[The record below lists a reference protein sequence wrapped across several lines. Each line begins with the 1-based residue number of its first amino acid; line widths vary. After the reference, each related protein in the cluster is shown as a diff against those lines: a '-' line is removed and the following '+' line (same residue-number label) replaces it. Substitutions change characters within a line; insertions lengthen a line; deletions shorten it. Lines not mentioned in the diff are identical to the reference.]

1 MRIEK
6 CNDCIKIFDCVDF
19 DIKKI
24 LECGQIFRFCI
35 DDLGEYVVNSQD
47 KIAHI
52 KQGNPTL
59 IFTKDVDYFYNF
71 FDLNTNYDELVK
83 KINQPIIKKAIEYG
97 RGIRILKQPLV
108 EVIYSFVISANNNI
122 KRIQKI
128 IERLCQSY
136 GKKIDGF
143 YAFPTLSQLKNISQS
158 QYNNIGAGYRG
169 DYLYKLSQQLSENFL
184 AKLNELDTTSARKEL
199 IKLSGVGPKVA
210 DCILLFGM
218 NRFDVFPVDTW
229 IEKVYKNMFNE
240 DLKNRDKISKFL
252 VNYFGDLSGLCQ
264 QYLFYYKRENA

>member
-6 CNDCIKIFDCVDF
+6 TINCIKIFNCPDF

-24 LECGQIFRFCI
+24 LECGQIFRFYI
-35 DDLGEYVVNSQD
+35 NDLGEYVVNSQD

-52 KQGNPTL
+52 RQGNPTL
-59 IFTKDVDYFYNF
+59 IFTKSVEYFYNF
-71 FDLNTNYDELVK
+71 FDLNTNYEKLVN
-83 KINQPIIKKAIEYG
+83 KINQPIMKKAIAYG
-97 RGIRILKQPLV
+97 KGIRILKQPLI

-128 IERLCQSY
+128 IEKLCRDFGTCVGNY
-136 GKKIDGF
+136 F
-143 YAFPTLSQLKNISQS
+143 AFPTLSQLQKISQS
-158 QYNNIGAGYRG
+158 QFNNIGAGYRG
-169 DYLYKLSQQLSENFL
+169 NYLYKLSQQLDENFL
-184 AKLNELDTTSARKEL
+184 DKLNKLNTESARKEL

-229 IEKVYKNMFNE
+229 IKKVYVSMFGGN
-240 DLKNRDKISKFL
+240 LKNRDKISKFL
-252 VNYFGDLSGLCQ
+252 VDYFGNLSGLCQ

>member
-1 MRIEK
+1 M
-6 CNDCIKIFDCVDF
+6 DF

-24 LECGQIFRFCI
+24 LECGQIFRFYI
-35 DDLGEYVVNSQD
+35 NDLGEYVVNSQD
-47 KIAHI
+47 KIARI

-97 RGIRILKQPLV
+97 RGIRILKQPLI

-184 AKLNELDTTSARKEL
+184 DKLNELDTTSARKEL

-252 VNYFGDLSGLCQ
+252 VNYFGDLYGLCQ